1 MIVSTARTIILFALI
16 FSWQLATA
24 DPQCPQPRF
33 TGAAPDRFLQMENP
47 VPLNRAVL
55 RAAKKLYLGK
65 AEGQGCAICH
75 GSKGDGRGPLADSF
89 DPPPRNFT
97 CARTINDI
105 ADGQLFWIVRYG
117 SPGTSMPGH
126 PQLRDT
132 QIWQLV
138 HYLRHL
144 AQ

>member
-1 MIVSTARTIILFALI
+1 M
-16 FSWQLATA
+16 A

-33 TGAAPDRFLQMENP
+33 TGAAPEDFLKMENP

-55 RAAKKLYLGK
+55 REAKKIYLGK

-117 SPGTSMPGH
+117 SPDTSMPGH

-144 AQ
+144 AR

>member
-1 MIVSTARTIILFALI
+1 MVVFRRTALLLLIGCCQMAL
-16 FSWQLATA
+16 AE
-24 DPQCPQPRF
+24 PQCPQPRF
-33 TGAAPDRFLQMENP
+33 TGSAPQEYLQLDNP

-55 RAAKKLYLGK
+55 REGKRLYLGK
-65 AEGQGCAICH
+65 EGGQGCAICH

-97 CARTINDI
+97 CARTINGI
-105 ADGQLFWIVRYG
+105 ADGQLFWIIRFG
-117 SPGTSMPGH
+117 SPDTSMPPH

-138 HYLRHL
+138 HYLRDL
-144 AQ
+144 AR

>member
-1 MIVSTARTIILFALI
+1 MIVVRNLILILLFAGCQI
-16 FSWQLATA
+16 VQAE
-24 DPQCPQPRF
+24 PQCPQPRF
-33 TGAAPDRFLQMENP
+33 TGSAPDEFLQMNNP

-55 RAAKKLYLGK
+55 GEGKRLYLGK
-65 AEGQGCAICH
+65 VEGRGCAICH

-97 CARTINDI
+97 CARTINGI

-117 SPGTSMPGH
+117 SPDTSMPAH

-144 AQ
+144 AK

>member
-1 MIVSTARTIILFALI
+1 MNIVRNLIMIFLI
-16 FSWQLATA
+16 TWCQVTLAA
-24 DPQCPQPRF
+24 PQCPQPRF
-33 TGAAPDRFLQMENP
+33 TGSAPEEYLRLDNP

-55 RAAKKLYLGK
+55 SQGKRLYLGK
-65 AEGQGCAICH
+65 EGGQGCAICH

-89 DPPPRNFT
+89 DPPPRNFS
-97 CARTINDI
+97 CARTINNI
-105 ADGQLFWIVRYG
+105 ADGQLFWITRYG
-117 SPGTSMPGH
+117 SPDTSMPAH

-144 AQ
+144 AR

>member
-1 MIVSTARTIILFALI
+1 MTVIRNLIPLLMTAACQMVL
-16 FSWQLATA
+16 A

-33 TGAAPDRFLQMENP
+33 TGSAPEEFLQMDNP

-55 RAAKKLYLGK
+55 GEGK
-65 AEGQGCAICH
+65 RVYMGKEGGRGCAICH
-75 GSKGDGRGPLADSF
+75 GNKGDGRGPLADSF

-97 CARTINDI
+97 CTKTVNGI
-105 ADGQLFWIVRYG
+105 ADGQLFWIIRFG
-117 SPGTSMPGH
+117 SPGTSMPAH

-138 HYLRHL
+138 HYLRYL
-144 AQ
+144 ARE

>member
-1 MIVSTARTIILFALI
+1 MVTIRSVTLLFLIALV
-16 FSWQLATA
+16 QAALAE
-24 DPQCPQPRF
+24 PQCPQPRF
-33 TGAAPDRFLQMENP
+33 TGSAPPEYLQMDNP

-55 RAAKKLYLGK
+55 REGKRLYLGK
-65 AEGQGCAICH
+65 QDGQGCAICH

-97 CARTINDI
+97 CARTINGI
-105 ADGQLFWIVRYG
+105 ADGQLFWIIRFG
-117 SPGTSMPGH
+117 SPDTAMPAH

-138 HYLRHL
+138 HYLRDL